1 MPASSERSDMND
13 AGAQA
18 DIWGQL
24 QLLALSGIAG
34 GAFRAA
40 FAPKQEWK
48 RRVVQGLLGA
58 VSAVFLGGI
67 VAGIINAFVDVG
79 PYAYLGAGFI
89 MGSGGEM
96 AVRALQ
102 DRLFGKPS
110 DKT

>member
-1 MPASSERSDMND
+1 MADSAESDHMND
-13 AGAQA
+13 AGAHG

-24 QLLALSGIAG
+24 QLLAVSGIAG

-48 RRVVQGLLGA
+48 RRVVQGLFGA
-58 VSAVFLGGI
+58 VAAVFLGGI

-79 PYAYLGAGFI
+79 AYAYLGAGFI

-102 DRLFGKPS
+102 DKLFGEADEK
-110 DKT
+110 